1 MQLAATLSPRNLLL
15 CRPDAFTRA
24 WPWPTYHHKPAR
36 VAGAP
41 GDQNPVERST
51 REPAP
56 FNCLPR
62 GSRSTSRTPF
72 LLKKGTPNVSRGSTF
87 EGVVCRFRKWFTWGL
102 PRPGSKKALPDADV
116 AHLRCP
122 GLRRKYPYESMLE
135 DRFHQ
140 GWLTGSETG
149 VWLEALLGK
158 LQAVLILGGCLIGR
172 DGQV

>member
-1 MQLAATLSPRNLLL
+1 MPSDPIGLVRQTAASEILAAKAPSWLDGWKALCLSVCVFWRDCKDVDLVNCTLLSACYKERPIKITLQLAATLSPRNLLL

-72 LLKKGTPNVSRGSTF
+72 LLKKG
-87 EGVVCRFRKWFTWGL
+87 
-102 PRPGSKKALPDADV
+102 DAK
-116 AHLRCP
+116 CKP
-122 GLRRKYPYESMLE
+122 
-135 DRFHQ
+135 RFH
-140 GWLTGSETG
+140 
-149 VWLEALLGK
+149 
-158 LQAVLILGGCLIGR
+158 I
-172 DGQV
+172 